1 MKIVI
6 NDNMEYGDDMEYKG
20 YKISQEENSIIVE
33 NIKDFNAVHTF
44 ECGQCFRWI
53 RQEDGSYTGV
63 AKGKVINVSIDDGVL
78 VLKNTNLE
86 DFKNIWF
93 DYFDLGRDYGQV
105 KEAVMKDDIMQK
117 AIDFGWGI
125 RLLKQDIWETLISFI
140 ISANNRIPRIMKTV
154 EIIARLYGDELMMD
168 GNKYYSFPDV
178 NKLAQSN
185 VEELEV
191 CKGGFRCK
199 YILNSSQMV
208 SVGQVDL
215 KQLSQMDTD
224 SAREE
229 LMKFPG
235 VGSKVADCVLLYS
248 GTKYDVFPTDVWV
261 RRVMG
266 ELYFKREAGF
276 GEIQKFA
283 REYFGDLAGF
293 AQQYLFYYA
302 RENKIGT

>member
-1 MKIVI
+1 
-6 NDNMEYGDDMEYKG
+6 MEYGDDMEYKG
-20 YKISQEENSIIVE
+20 YKISQEGNSVIVE
-33 NIKDFNAVHTF
+33 NIRDFNTVHTF

-53 RQEDGSYTGV
+53 RQQDGSYTGV
-63 AKGKVINVSIDDGVL
+63 AKGKVINVSVVNDVL
-78 VLKNTNLE
+78 ILKNTDLQ
-86 DFKNIWF
+86 DFENIWF
-93 DYFDLGRDYGQV
+93 DYFDLGRDYGQI
-105 KEAVMKDDIMQK
+105 KEAVMKDDIMKK

-154 EIIARLYGDELMMD
+154 EVIARLYGGELMMD

-178 NKLAQSN
+178 GKLTETTI
-185 VEELEV
+185 EELEV

-199 YILNSSQMV
+199 YIINSSHMV
-208 SVGQVDL
+208 RSGQIDL
-215 KQLSQMDTD
+215 KRISQMDTN

-235 VGSKVADCVLLYS
+235 VGPKVADCVLLYS

-261 RRVMG
+261 RRVME
-266 ELYFKREAGF
+266 ELYFKREASF
-276 GEIQKFA
+276 SEIQKFA
-283 REYFGDLAGF
+283 GDYFGDLAGF

-302 RENKIGT
+302 RENKIGTKV